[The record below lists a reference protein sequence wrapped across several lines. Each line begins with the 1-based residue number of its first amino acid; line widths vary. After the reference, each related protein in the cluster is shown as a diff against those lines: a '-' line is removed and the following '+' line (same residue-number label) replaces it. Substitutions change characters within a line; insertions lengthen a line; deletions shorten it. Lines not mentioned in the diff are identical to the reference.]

1 MNINIQLSGLSGNEA
16 AAVDLDRSA
25 GVTPVSNTSIDAGAP
40 KAAITG
46 ETASTSDIGVLD
58 IGGPPQWLTEAIGTE
73 RAAAPVATSGPAT
86 EAGESKDAG
95 AAPAY

>member
-46 ETASTSDIGVLD
+46 GTGSPSDIGVLD
-58 IGGPPQWLTEAIGTE
+58 IGVLARRLGASEALGGSARRAE
-73 RAAAPVATSGPAT
+73 ARRAEAGGQRAAR
-86 EAGESKDAG
+86 
-95 AAPAY
+95 